1 MMMFALG
8 FLVAV
13 VLLMVAGSLATKYA
27 LKKRWY
33 ASAIWSEKD
42 KVWKV
47 RGHYL
52 SIGNKIFNGIKHE
65 HATGEETV
73 KYID

>member
-1 MMMFALG
+1 MMFALG
-8 FLVAV
+8 FIAAV
-13 VLLMVAGSLATKYA
+13 ILMFVAGKLATKYA

-42 KVWKV
+42 QMWKV

-65 HATGEETV
+65 HATGHKSV
-73 KYID
+73 KYIE